1 MARKKTTTTV
11 EETEVTPEEQPAQVE
26 LDSGR
31 LSIAERLAIII
42 PPDEMN
48 DVFCRI
54 YKQSGNPRNP
64 TREFMERVDGI
75 LVDEEYIAEN
85 YGGGSYF
92 VRYVYKENGVTKNTS
107 GPIVIASSYRPKNGL
122 AAVPEQQT
130 QKNPLAGL
138 LENLTVEKV
147 GGIVAAIEAVRKVF
161 APPVD
166 LTKLMETALTNRQ
179 QSVSDTVLLEA
190 MKGIK
195 QPQQPRNLLEEV
207 RQLQEVKAALIKDEP
222 GTVEDDDEEDND
234 KGGPMNILV
243 KTALE
248 MLPAFLQQNNN
259 NYEATGAQFRNSPI
273 VNNLL
278 AKDPSLREKFIDAA
292 RHEYG
297 DQKTQE
303 LARGFGLDVQFI
315 EPAADAGQPAALETV
330 KG

>member
-11 EETEVTPEEQPAQVE
+11 EETEVTPEEQTTQVE
-26 LDSGR
+26 LGVGQ
-31 LSIAERLAIII
+31 LSIAEKLAQIID
-42 PPDEMN
+42 PENDEL
-48 DVFCRI
+48 FCRI
-54 YKQSGNPRNP
+54 YKQSGNRNAP
-64 TREFMERVDGI
+64 TREFIERVDGV

-85 YGGGSYF
+85 YGGGCYF
-92 VRYVYKENGVTKNTS
+92 VRYVFKENGVTRNTS
-107 GPIVIASSYRPKNGL
+107 GVFTISETYRAKRGAPAQEQQPKNM
-122 AAVPEQQT
+122 
-130 QKNPLAGL
+130 LAGL

-166 LTKLMETALTNRQ
+166 LTKLMETALSNRQ
-179 QSVSDTVLLEA
+179 QSVSDAVLLEA

-207 RQLQEVKAALIKDEP
+207 RQLQEVKALIKDEP
-222 GTVEDDDEEDND
+222 GTVEEDDEEDND
-234 KGGPMNILV
+234 KGGPMNYV
-243 KTALE
+243 KMALE
-248 MLPAFLQQNNN
+248 LLPAFLQQNND

-278 AKDPSLREKFIDAA
+278 AKDPTLREKFIEAA

-297 DQKTQE
+297 DKKTQE

-315 EPAADAGQPAALETV
+315 EPPADAGQPAALDTV

>member
-11 EETEVTPEEQPAQVE
+11 EETEVTPEEQTPGQVE
-26 LDSGR
+26 LGGGQ
-31 LSIAERLAIII
+31 LSIAEKLAQIID
-42 PPDEMN
+42 PENDEL
-48 DVFCRI
+48 FCRI
-54 YKQSGNPRNP
+54 YKQSGNRNAP
-64 TREFMERVDGI
+64 TREFIERVDGV

-85 YGGGSYF
+85 YGGGCYF
-92 VRYVYKENGVTKNTS
+92 VRYVFKENGVTRNTS
-107 GPIVIASSYRPKNGL
+107 GVFTISETYRAKRGAP
-122 AAVPEQQT
+122 APEQQP
-130 QKNPLAGL
+130 KNMLAGL
-138 LENLTVEKV
+138 LENLTAEKV
-147 GGIVAAIEAVRKVF
+147 GGIVAAVEAVRKIF

-166 LTKLMETALTNRQ
+166 LTKLMEAALTNRQ

-222 GTVEDDDEEDND
+222 GTVEEDDEEDDD
-234 KGGPMNILV
+234 KGGPMNIII

-259 NYEATGAQFRNSPI
+259 NYEATGAQFRNNPL

-315 EPAADAGQPAALETV
+315 EPAEAAGQPEALETV

>member
-11 EETEVTPEEQPAQVE
+11 EETELTPEEQTPQVE
-26 LDSGR
+26 LGGGQ
-31 LSIAERLAIII
+31 LSIAEKLAQIID
-42 PPDEMN
+42 PENDEL
-48 DVFCRI
+48 FCRI
-54 YKQSGNPRNP
+54 YKQSGNRNAP
-64 TREFMERVDGI
+64 TREFIERVDGV

-85 YGGGSYF
+85 YGGGCYF
-92 VRYVYKENGVTKNTS
+92 VRYVFKENGVTRNTS
-107 GPIVIASSYRPKNGL
+107 GVFTISETYRAKRGAPAQEQQPKNM
-122 AAVPEQQT
+122 
-130 QKNPLAGL
+130 LAGL
-138 LENLTVEKV
+138 LENLTAEKV
-147 GGIVAAIEAVRKVF
+147 GGIVAAVEAVRKIF

-166 LTKLMETALTNRQ
+166 LTKLMEAALSNRQ

-222 GTVEDDDEEDND
+222 GTIEENDEEDDD
-234 KGGPMNILV
+234 KGGPMNTII

-259 NYEATGAQFRNSPI
+259 NYEATGAQFRNNPV

-315 EPAADAGQPAALETV
+315 EPAEAAGQPEALETV

>member
-26 LDSGR
+26 LGGGQ
-31 LSIAERLAIII
+31 LSIAEKLAQIID
-42 PPDEMN
+42 PENDEL
-48 DVFCRI
+48 FCRI
-54 YKQSGNPRNP
+54 YKQSGNRNAP
-64 TREFMERVDGI
+64 TREFIERVDGV

-85 YGGGSYF
+85 YGGGCYF
-92 VRYVYKENGVTKNTS
+92 VRYVFKENGVTRNTS
-107 GPIVIASSYRPKNGL
+107 GVFTISETYRAKRGAPAQEQQPKNM
-122 AAVPEQQT
+122 
-130 QKNPLAGL
+130 LAGL

-166 LTKLMETALTNRQ
+166 LTKLMETALSNRP
-179 QSVSDTVLLEA
+179 QSVSDDLLREA
-190 MKGIK
+190 MRSIK

-207 RQLQEVKAALIKDEP
+207 RQLQEVKALIKDEP
-222 GTVEDDDEEDND
+222 ATVEDDEEEDND
-234 KGGPMNILV
+234 KGGPMNVII

-259 NYEATGAQFRNSPI
+259 NYEATGAQFRNNPL

>member
-11 EETEVTPEEQPAQVE
+11 EETEVTPEEQPAPVE

-138 LENLTVEKV
+138 LENLTAEKV
-147 GGIVAAIEAVRKVF
+147 GGIVAAVEAVRKIF

-166 LTKLMETALTNRQ
+166 LTKLMEAALTNRQ

-207 RQLQEVKAALIKDEP
+207 RQLQEVKALIKDEP
-222 GTVEDDDEEDND
+222 VTVEDDDEEDND
-234 KGGPMNILV
+234 KGGPMNVII

-248 MLPAFLQQNNN
+248 LLPAFLQQNNN
-259 NYEATGAQFRNSPI
+259 NYEATGAQFRNNPL

-297 DQKTQE
+297 DEKTQE

-315 EPAADAGQPAALETV
+315 EPAEAAAQPAALDTV

>member
-107 GPIVIASSYRPKNGL
+107 GPIVIAASYRPKNGL

-138 LENLTVEKV
+138 LENLTAEKV
-147 GGIVAAIEAVRKVF
+147 GGIVAAVEAVRKIF

-166 LTKLMETALTNRQ
+166 LTKLMEAALSNRQ
-179 QSVSDTVLLEA
+179 QSVSDAVLMEA
-190 MKGIK
+190 MKGMK

-207 RQLQEVKAALIKDEP
+207 RQLQEVKALIKDEQP
-222 GTVEDDDEEDND
+222 TVEDDEEEDND
-234 KGGPMNILV
+234 KGGPMNFV

-248 MLPAFLQQNNN
+248 LLPAFLQQNNN

-278 AKDPSLREKFIDAA
+278 AKDPTLREKFIEAA

-315 EPAADAGQPAALETV
+315 EPAETAGQPEALETV

>member
-107 GPIVIASSYRPKNGL
+107 GPIVIAASYRPKNGL

-138 LENLTVEKV
+138 LENLTAEKV
-147 GGIVAAIEAVRKVF
+147 GGIVAAVEAVRKIF

-166 LTKLMETALTNRQ
+166 LTKLMEAALSNRQ
-179 QSVSDTVLLEA
+179 QSVSDAVLMEA
-190 MKGIK
+190 MKGMK
-195 QPQQPRNLLEEV
+195 QPQQQRNLLEEV
-207 RQLQEVKAALIKDEP
+207 RQLQEVKALIKDEQP
-222 GTVEDDDEEDND
+222 TVEDDEEEDND
-234 KGGPMNILV
+234 KGGPMNIII

-259 NYEATGAQFRNSPI
+259 NYEATGAQFRNNPI
-273 VNNLL
+273 INNLL

-303 LARGFGLDVQFI
+303 LAHGFGLDVQFI
-315 EPAADAGQPAALETV
+315 EPPADAGQPAALDAV

>member
-1 MARKKTTTTV
+1 M
-11 EETEVTPEEQPAQVE
+11 
-26 LDSGR
+26 
-31 LSIAERLAIII
+31 LS
-42 PPDEMN
+42 
-48 DVFCRI
+48 
-54 YKQSGNPRNP
+54 
-64 TREFMERVDGI
+64 
-75 LVDEEYIAEN
+75 
-85 YGGGSYF
+85 
-92 VRYVYKENGVTKNTS
+92 
-107 GPIVIASSYRPKNGL
+107 
-122 AAVPEQQT
+122 
-130 QKNPLAGL
+130 GL
-138 LENLTVEKV
+138 LENLTAEKV
-147 GGIVAAIEAVRKVF
+147 GGIVAAVEAVRKIF

-166 LTKLMETALTNRQ
+166 LTKLMEAALSNRQ
-179 QSVSDTVLLEA
+179 QSVSDAVLLEA

-207 RQLQEVKAALIKDEP
+207 RQLQEVKALIKDEP
-222 GTVEDDDEEDND
+222 GTVEEEDEEDND
-234 KGGPMNILV
+234 KGGPMNIIV

-278 AKDPSLREKFIDAA
+278 AKDPTLREKFIEAA

-315 EPAADAGQPAALETV
+315 EPAETAGQPEALETV

>member
-11 EETEVTPEEQPAQVE
+11 EETEVTPEEQPGQVE

-64 TREFMERVDGI
+64 TREFMERIDGI

-138 LENLTVEKV
+138 LENLTAEKV
-147 GGIVAAIEAVRKVF
+147 GGIVAAVEAVRKIF

-166 LTKLMETALTNRQ
+166 LTKLMEAALTNRQ
-179 QSVSDTVLLEA
+179 QSVSDAVLLEA

-195 QPQQPRNLLEEV
+195 QPPQPRNLLEEV
-207 RQLQEVKAALIKDEP
+207 RQLQEVKALIKDEP
-222 GTVEDDDEEDND
+222 VTVEDEDEEDND
-234 KGGPMNILV
+234 KGGPMNVII

-259 NYEATGAQFRNSPI
+259 NYEATGAQFRNNPL

-278 AKDPSLREKFIDAA
+278 TKDPSLREKFIDAA

-315 EPAADAGQPAALETV
+315 EPAEAAGQPEALETV

>member
-11 EETEVTPEEQPAQVE
+11 EETEVTPEEQTPGQVE
-26 LDSGR
+26 LGGGQ
-31 LSIAERLAIII
+31 LSIAEKLAQIID
-42 PPDEMN
+42 PENDEL
-48 DVFCRI
+48 FCRI
-54 YKQSGNPRNP
+54 YKQSGNRLNP
-64 TREFMERVDGI
+64 TREFMERVEGV

-85 YGGGSYF
+85 YGGGTYF
-92 VRYVYKENGVTKNTS
+92 VRYVFKENGVTRNTS
-107 GPIVIASSYRPKNGL
+107 GVFNIASSYRAKNTA

-138 LENLTVEKV
+138 LENLTAEKV
-147 GGIVAAIEAVRKVF
+147 GGIVAAVEAVRKIF

-166 LTKLMETALTNRQ
+166 LTKLMEAALSNRQ
-179 QSVSDTVLLEA
+179 QSVSDAVLLEA

-207 RQLQEVKAALIKDEP
+207 RQLQEVKALIKDEP
-222 GTVEDDDEEDND
+222 ATVEDDEEEDND
-234 KGGPMNILV
+234 KGGKMNGIIPMAI
-243 KTALE
+243 E
-248 MLPAFLQQNNN
+248 MLSTFLKTNNQ
-259 NYEATGAQFRNSPI
+259 NYEAAGAHFKNNSV

-278 AKDPSLREKFIDAA
+278 AKDPTLREQFIAAA
-292 RHEYG
+292 RVEYG
-297 DQKTQE
+297 DEKTQE

>member
-11 EETEVTPEEQPAQVE
+11 EETEVTPEEQTPGQVE
-26 LDSGR
+26 LGGGQ
-31 LSIAERLAIII
+31 LSIAEKLAQIID
-42 PPDEMN
+42 PENDEL
-48 DVFCRI
+48 FCRI
-54 YKQSGNPRNP
+54 YKQSGNRNAP
-64 TREFMERVDGI
+64 TREFIERVDGV

-85 YGGGSYF
+85 YGGGCYF
-92 VRYVYKENGVTKNTS
+92 VRYVFKENGVTRNTS
-107 GPIVIASSYRPKNGL
+107 GVFTISETYRAKTGAP
-122 AAVPEQQT
+122 APEQQP
-130 QKNPLAGL
+130 KNMLAGL
-138 LENLTVEKV
+138 LENLTAEKV
-147 GGIVAAIEAVRKVF
+147 GGIVAAVEAVRKIF

-166 LTKLMETALTNRQ
+166 LTKLMEAALSNRQ
-179 QSVSDTVLLEA
+179 QSVSDAVLLEA

-207 RQLQEVKAALIKDEP
+207 RQLQEVKALIKDEP
-222 GTVEDDDEEDND
+222 ATVEDDDEEDND
-234 KGGPMNILV
+234 KGGPMNIIV

-259 NYEATGAQFRNSPI
+259 NYEATGAQFRNNPV

-303 LARGFGLDVQFI
+303 LVRGFGLDVQFI
-315 EPAADAGQPAALETV
+315 EPAEAAAQPAALETV

>member
-11 EETEVTPEEQPAQVE
+11 EETEVTPEEQTTQVE
-26 LDSGR
+26 LGVGQ
-31 LSIAERLAIII
+31 LSIAEKLAQIID
-42 PPDEMN
+42 PENDEL
-48 DVFCRI
+48 FCRI
-54 YKQSGNPRNP
+54 YKQSGNRNAP
-64 TREFMERVDGI
+64 TREFIERVDGV

-85 YGGGSYF
+85 YGGGCYF
-92 VRYVYKENGVTKNTS
+92 VRYVFKENGVTRNTS
-107 GPIVIASSYRPKNGL
+107 GVFTISETYRAKRGAPAQEQQPKNM
-122 AAVPEQQT
+122 
-130 QKNPLAGL
+130 LAGL

-166 LTKLMETALTNRQ
+166 LTKLMEAALSNRQ
-179 QSVSDTVLLEA
+179 QSVSDAVLLEA

-207 RQLQEVKAALIKDEP
+207 RQLQEVKALIKDEP
-222 GTVEDDDEEDND
+222 GTVEEDDEEDND
-234 KGGPMNILV
+234 KGGPMNYV
-243 KTALE
+243 KMALE
-248 MLPAFLQQNNN
+248 LLPAFLQQNND

-278 AKDPSLREKFIDAA
+278 AKDPTLREKFIEAA

-297 DQKTQE
+297 DKKTQE

-315 EPAADAGQPAALETV
+315 EPAEAAGQPAALDTV

>member
-166 LTKLMETALTNRQ
+166 LTKLMETALSNRP
-179 QSVSDTVLLEA
+179 QSVSDDLLREA
-190 MKGIK
+190 MRSIK

-207 RQLQEVKAALIKDEP
+207 RQLQEVKALIKDEP
-222 GTVEDDDEEDND
+222 ATVEDDEEEDND
-234 KGGPMNILV
+234 KGGPMNVII

-259 NYEATGAQFRNSPI
+259 NYEATGAQFRNNPL

-315 EPAADAGQPAALETV
+315 EPAEAAGQPEALETV

>member
-11 EETEVTPEEQPAQVE
+11 EETEVTPEEQTPQVE
-26 LDSGR
+26 LGGGQ
-31 LSIAERLAIII
+31 LSIAEKLAQIID
-42 PPDEMN
+42 PENDEL
-48 DVFCRI
+48 FCRI
-54 YKQSGNPRNP
+54 YKQSGNRNAP
-64 TREFMERVDGI
+64 TREFIERVDGV

-85 YGGGSYF
+85 YGGGCYF
-92 VRYVYKENGVTKNTS
+92 VRYVFKENGVTRNTS
-107 GPIVIASSYRPKNGL
+107 GVFTISETYRAKRGAPAQEQQPKNM
-122 AAVPEQQT
+122 
-130 QKNPLAGL
+130 LAGL

-147 GGIVAAIEAVRKVF
+147 GGIVAAIEAIRKVF

-166 LTKLMETALTNRQ
+166 LTKLMEAALTNRQ

-207 RQLQEVKAALIKDEP
+207 RQLQEVKALIKDEP
-222 GTVEDDDEEDND
+222 ATVEDDDEEDDD
-234 KGGPMNILV
+234 KGGPMNIIV

-259 NYEATGAQFRNSPI
+259 NYEATGAQFRNNPV

-315 EPAADAGQPAALETV
+315 EPAADAGQPAALDAV

>member
-11 EETEVTPEEQPAQVE
+11 EETEVTPEEQTTQVE

-107 GPIVIASSYRPKNGL
+107 GPIVIASSYRQKNGL

-138 LENLTVEKV
+138 LDNLTVEKV

-207 RQLQEVKAALIKDEP
+207 RQLQEVKALIKDEP
-222 GTVEDDDEEDND
+222 GTVENDDEEDD
-234 KGGPMNILV
+234 EKGGPMNFV
-243 KTALE
+243 KMALE
-248 MLPAFLQQNNN
+248 LLPTFLQQNNN
-259 NYEATGAQFRNSPI
+259 NYEATGAQFRNSPV

-278 AKDPSLREKFIDAA
+278 AKDPTLREKFIEAA

-297 DQKTQE
+297 DKKTQE

-315 EPAADAGQPAALETV
+315 EPAEAAGQPEALETV

>member
-11 EETEVTPEEQPAQVE
+11 EETEVTPEEQTPGQVE
-26 LDSGR
+26 LGGGQ
-31 LSIAERLAIII
+31 LSIAEKLAQIID
-42 PPDEMN
+42 PENDEL
-48 DVFCRI
+48 FCRI
-54 YKQSGNPRNP
+54 YKQSGNRNAP
-64 TREFMERVDGI
+64 TREFIERVDGV

-85 YGGGSYF
+85 YGGGCYF
-92 VRYVYKENGVTKNTS
+92 VRYVFKENGVTRNTS
-107 GPIVIASSYRPKNGL
+107 GVFTISETYRAKRGAPAQEQQPKNM
-122 AAVPEQQT
+122 
-130 QKNPLAGL
+130 LAGL
-138 LENLTVEKV
+138 LENLTAEKV
-147 GGIVAAIEAVRKVF
+147 GGIVAAVEAVRKIF

-166 LTKLMETALTNRQ
+166 LTKLMEAALSNRQ
-179 QSVSDTVLLEA
+179 QSVSDAVLLEA

-207 RQLQEVKAALIKDEP
+207 RQLQEVKALIKDEP
-222 GTVEDDDEEDND
+222 ATVEDDDEEDND
-234 KGGPMNILV
+234 KGGPMNII

-259 NYEATGAQFRNSPI
+259 NYEATGAQFRNNPI

-278 AKDPSLREKFIDAA
+278 AKDPTLREKFIDAA

-297 DQKTQE
+297 DEKTQE

-315 EPAADAGQPAALETV
+315 EPAAAAGQPAALETV

>member
-11 EETEVTPEEQPAQVE
+11 EETEVTPEEQTAQVE
-26 LDSGR
+26 LGGGQ
-31 LSIAERLAIII
+31 LSIAEKLAQIID
-42 PPDEMN
+42 PENDEL
-48 DVFCRI
+48 FCRI
-54 YKQSGNPRNP
+54 YKQSGNRNAP
-64 TREFMERVDGI
+64 TREFIERVDGV

-85 YGGGSYF
+85 YGGGCYF
-92 VRYVYKENGVTKNTS
+92 VRYVFKENGVTRNTS
-107 GPIVIASSYRPKNGL
+107 GVFTISETYRAKRGAPAQEQQPKNM
-122 AAVPEQQT
+122 
-130 QKNPLAGL
+130 LAGL
-138 LENLTVEKV
+138 LENLTAEKV
-147 GGIVAAIEAVRKVF
+147 GGIVAAVEAVRKIF

-166 LTKLMETALTNRQ
+166 LTKLMEAALSNRQ
-179 QSVSDTVLLEA
+179 QSVSDAVLLEA

-207 RQLQEVKAALIKDEP
+207 RQLQEVKALIKDAP
-222 GTVEDDDEEDND
+222 GTVEEEDEEDND
-234 KGGPMNILV
+234 KGGPMNII

-259 NYEATGAQFRNSPI
+259 NYEATGAQFRNNPI

-278 AKDPSLREKFIDAA
+278 AKDPTLREKFIDAA

-297 DQKTQE
+297 DEKTQE

>member
-1 MARKKTTTTV
+1 MARTRKITTV
-11 EETEVTPEEQPAQVE
+11 EEAVIKEPEEREEAVE
-26 LDSGR
+26 LEGGR
-31 LSIAERLAIII
+31 LSIAERLALIID
-42 PPDEMN
+42 PDEMN

-64 TREFMERVDGI
+64 TREFIERVDGI

-92 VRYVYKENGVTKNTS
+92 VRYVYKEKGVTKNTS
-107 GPIVIASSYRPKNGL
+107 GPIVIAASYRPKNGL

-138 LENLTVEKV
+138 LENLTAEKV
-147 GGIVAAIEAVRKVF
+147 GGIVAAVEAVRKIF

-166 LTKLMETALTNRQ
+166 LTKLMEAALSNRQ
-179 QSVSDTVLLEA
+179 QSVSDAVLLEA

-207 RQLQEVKAALIKDEP
+207 RQLQEVKALIKDEP
-222 GTVEDDDEEDND
+222 VTVDDDDEEDNH
-234 KGGPMNILV
+234 KGGEMNGIIPMAI
-243 KTALE
+243 E
-248 MLPAFLQQNNN
+248 MLSTFLKTNNQ
-259 NYEATGAQFRNSPI
+259 NYEAAGAHFKNNSV

-278 AKDPSLREKFIDAA
+278 AKDPSLREQFIAAA
-292 RHEYG
+292 RVEYG
-297 DQKTQE
+297 DEKTQE

-315 EPAADAGQPAALETV
+315 EPAEAAGQPAALDTV

>member
-11 EETEVTPEEQPAQVE
+11 EETEVTPEEPPAQVE
-26 LDSGR
+26 LGGGQ
-31 LSIAERLAIII
+31 LSIAEKLAQIID
-42 PPDEMN
+42 PENDEL
-48 DVFCRI
+48 FCRI
-54 YKQSGNPRNP
+54 YKQSGNRNAP
-64 TREFMERVDGI
+64 TREFIERVDGV

-85 YGGGSYF
+85 YGGGCYF
-92 VRYVYKENGVTKNTS
+92 VRYVFKENGVTRNTS
-107 GPIVIASSYRPKNGL
+107 GVFTISETYRAKRGAPAQEQPKNM
-122 AAVPEQQT
+122 
-130 QKNPLAGL
+130 LAGL
-138 LENLTVEKV
+138 LENLTAEKV
-147 GGIVAAIEAVRKVF
+147 GGIVAAVEAVRKIF

-166 LTKLMETALTNRQ
+166 LTKLMEAALTNRQ

-207 RQLQEVKAALIKDEP
+207 RQLQEVKALIKDEP
-222 GTVEDDDEEDND
+222 GTVEDNDEEDDD
-234 KGGPMNILV
+234 KGGPMNMV
-243 KTALE
+243 KMALE
-248 MLPAFLQQNNN
+248 LLPAFLQQNNN
-259 NYEATGAQFRNSPI
+259 NYEATGAQFRDSPV

-278 AKDPSLREKFIDAA
+278 AKDPTLREKFIEAA

-315 EPAADAGQPAALETV
+315 EPAADAGQPAALDTV

>member
-1 MARKKTTTTV
+1 MARTRKITTV
-11 EETEVTPEEQPAQVE
+11 EEAVIKEPEEREEAVE
-26 LDSGR
+26 LEGGR
-31 LSIAERLAIII
+31 LSIAERLALIID
-42 PPDEMN
+42 PDEMN

-64 TREFMERVDGI
+64 TREFIERVDGI

-92 VRYVYKENGVTKNTS
+92 VRYVYKEKGVTKNTS

-122 AAVPEQQT
+122 AAVTEQQT

-138 LENLTVEKV
+138 LENLTAEKV
-147 GGIVAAIEAVRKVF
+147 GGIVAAVEAVRKIF

-166 LTKLMETALTNRQ
+166 LTKLMEAALSNRQ
-179 QSVSDTVLLEA
+179 QSVSDAVLLEA

-195 QPQQPRNLLEEV
+195 QPLQPRNLLEEV
-207 RQLQEVKAALIKDEP
+207 RQLQEVKALIKDEP
-222 GTVEDDDEEDND
+222 GTVEEDDEEDND
-234 KGGPMNILV
+234 KGGPMNYV
-243 KTALE
+243 KMALE
-248 MLPAFLQQNNN
+248 LLPAFLQQNND

-278 AKDPSLREKFIDAA
+278 AKDPTLREKFIEAA

-297 DQKTQE
+297 DKKTQE
-303 LARGFGLDVQFI
+303 LARGFGLDVKFI
-315 EPAADAGQPAALETV
+315 EPSEAAGEPATIETL

>member
-11 EETEVTPEEQPAQVE
+11 EETEVIPEEQTPGQVE
-26 LDSGR
+26 LGGGQ
-31 LSIAERLAIII
+31 LSIAEKLAQIID
-42 PPDEMN
+42 PENDEL
-48 DVFCRI
+48 FCRI
-54 YKQSGNPRNP
+54 YKQSGNRNAP
-64 TREFMERVDGI
+64 TREFIERVDGV

-85 YGGGSYF
+85 YGGGCYF
-92 VRYVYKENGVTKNTS
+92 VRYVFKENGVTRNTS
-107 GPIVIASSYRPKNGL
+107 GVFTISETYRAKRGAPAQEQQPKNM
-122 AAVPEQQT
+122 
-130 QKNPLAGL
+130 LAGL
-138 LENLTVEKV
+138 LENLTAEKV
-147 GGIVAAIEAVRKVF
+147 GGIVAAVEAVRKIF

-166 LTKLMETALTNRQ
+166 LTKLMEAALSNRQ
-179 QSVSDTVLLEA
+179 QSVSDAVLLEA

-207 RQLQEVKAALIKDEP
+207 RQLQEVKALIKDEP
-222 GTVEDDDEEDND
+222 GTVEEEDEEDND
-234 KGGPMNILV
+234 KGGPMNII

-259 NYEATGAQFRNSPI
+259 NYEATGAQFRNNPI

-297 DQKTQE
+297 DEKTQE

-315 EPAADAGQPAALETV
+315 GPAEAAGQPAIEQGVTN
-330 KG
+330 G